1 MDIKAK
7 IAVIVRGFRQCLN
20 ADSVSIISLIVYMG
34 LRSSA
39 IFPDELFVKAI
50 SPQIAPKPT
59 LWQLAYFGWYDLVF
73 FLSVSFSFVLGYIK
87 VYRQNLVFILTLAA
101 IILLSFVHGLTFG
114 YDFILD
120 AVIYFFRF
128 TFAFCFAVWLVK
140 RVGNQATESFVII
153 LFILLAITALFVYT
167 LIYPASFRMYAS
179 GMTTA
184 SFSQVATMVC
194 LISFWRKYH
203 FIFVVSLLFLF
214 LTFSKTSILLL
225 LGLLFFQMRAKIFKL
240 AKLIF
245 LALSGFCLL
254 FYLLGNLFGQRFF
267 LFLSVYTSFKQL
279 LTLSG
284 RTEIWNY
291 AGSLLTSGQIP
302 LLGLGFNAASSLI
315 LSNNFYLLWNDFDYL
330 VKTTYYYPPTFHSI
344 WIEYG
349 FGLGILSIVIFGMIL
364 KRIWQTFQYQCQ
376 PAFFIFSLFLLCQSI
391 DFTFY
396 RPKEVIIW
404 SFILGLAEG
413 QWRVE
418 SETH

>member
-1 MDIKAK
+1 M
-7 IAVIVRGFRQCLN
+7 
-20 ADSVSIISLIVYMG
+20 
-34 LRSSA
+34 
-39 IFPDELFVKAI
+39 
-50 SPQIAPKPT
+50 
-59 LWQLAYFGWYDLVF
+59 
-73 FLSVSFSFVLGYIK
+73 
-87 VYRQNLVFILTLAA
+87 AA

-114 YDFILD
+114 YDFILN

-167 LIYPASFRMYAS
+167 LIYLASFRMYAS

-225 LGLLFFQMRAKIFKL
+225 LGLLFFQMRANIFKF

-254 FYLLGNLFGQRFF
+254 FYLLKNLFGQRFF

-315 LSNNFYLLWNDFDYL
+315 FSNNFYLLWNDFDYL
-330 VKTTYYYPPTFHSI
+330 VQTTYYPPIFHSI
-344 WIEYG
+344 WIKYG
-349 FGLGILSIVIFGMIL
+349 FGLGILSIVIFGIIL
-364 KRIWQTFQYQCQ
+364 KRIWQSFQYQCQ
-376 PAFFIFSLFLLCQSI
+376 PGFFIFSLFLLCQSI
-391 DFTFY
+391 DFTLY